1 MNKPPPSA
9 SAALPLSAYHILV
22 TRPTA
27 QAVPWAKQLAALG
40 AQTTLM
46 SMIDIVALTDSASER
61 AIINCVLAFAEYQ
74 KAIFISQN
82 AVAHGLDWLD
92 RYWPQLPIGVRF
104 FAIGRVTAEAL
115 QRGIGDGE
123 ISGRVNSSVNSSY
136 MAHSATST
144 MDSEALLAHP
154 DLANIDDGEK
164 IIIFR
169 GKGGRTLLGDEL
181 QARGAQVDYCELY
194 ERKQPDAPQAVDT
207 DFRRTNRQ
215 PVISVHSGESL
226 ANLCNTVNENDF
238 LWLQQQAILLPSQR
252 VAEQAQALGFSKIIV
267 ADNACHD
274 SMVNA
279 LCEWQK
285 HDG

>member
-1 MNKPPPSA
+1 MSKPVSSS
-9 SAALPLSAYHILV
+9 SAARPLSAYHILV

-27 QAVPWAKQLAALG
+27 QAVPWAEQLEALG

-46 SMIDIVALTDSASER
+46 PMMDIVALEDSASER

-82 AVAHGLDWLD
+82 AVAYGLDWLD
-92 RYWPQLPIGVRF
+92 RYWPQLPISVRF

-115 QRGIGDGE
+115 QKGIGDGE
-123 ISGRVNSSVNSSY
+123 ISGGVNSSY

-154 DLANIDDGEK
+154 DLANIDGEK

-194 ERKQPDAPQAVDT
+194 ERKPPEAPQALDAA
-207 DFRRTNRQ
+207 FRQTNQ
-215 PVISVHSGESL
+215 QAVISVHSGESL
-226 ANLCNTVNENDF
+226 ANLCSTVNEKDF
-238 LWLQQQAILLPSQR
+238 LWLQQQALLLPSQR
-252 VAEQAQALGFSKIIV
+252 VAEQAQALGFLKIIV
-267 ADNACHD
+267 AENACHE

-279 LCEWQK
+279 LSEWQE